1 MICERCFKESTSS
14 IGSMFNTQQICFE
27 CKQKEKAHPDYE
39 KARKAEGEAVRAG
52 DYNFP
57 GIGLPPDLR

>member
-1 MICERCFKESTSS
+1 MRCDRCHKESLGS

-27 CKQKEKAHPDYE
+27 CKDREQEHPQYE
-39 KARKAEGEAVRAG
+39 EAVRVESEAVMRG

-57 GIGLPPDLR
+57 GIGLPEDLK